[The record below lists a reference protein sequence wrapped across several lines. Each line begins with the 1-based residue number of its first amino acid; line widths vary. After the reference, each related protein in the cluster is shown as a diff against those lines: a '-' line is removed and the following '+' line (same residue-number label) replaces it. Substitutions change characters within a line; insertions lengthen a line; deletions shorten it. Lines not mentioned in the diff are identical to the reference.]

1 MFFSVFLWL
10 VHLVQI
16 WMFTVALSIQIPFL
30 ACVGLS
36 AIALMAGQLPLTFA
50 GLGARDVALVVLLRG
65 YTTPEAAAAL
75 GLLIATRNLLPP
87 LAAIPIMRPYVA
99 AALGDARRW
108 RDGIPRTA

>member
-1 MFFSVFLWL
+1 MFAL
-10 VHLVQI
+10 
-16 WMFTVALSIQIPFL
+16 ALSIQIPFL
-30 ACVGLS
+30 ACASLS

-50 GLGARDVALVVLLRG
+50 GLGARDVTLVVLLRG

-87 LAAIPIMRPYVA
+87 LAAIPIMRPYVS

-108 RDGIPRTA
+108 REGIPRTA